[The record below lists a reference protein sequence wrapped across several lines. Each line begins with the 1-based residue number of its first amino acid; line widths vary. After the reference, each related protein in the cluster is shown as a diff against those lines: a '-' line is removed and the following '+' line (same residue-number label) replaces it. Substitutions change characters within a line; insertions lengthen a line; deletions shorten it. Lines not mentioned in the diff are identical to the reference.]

1 MSESS
6 KTTDPNP
13 NTIGKTM
20 ATGVG
25 IHLATS
31 GLFRA
36 LQGKAL
42 SKMPGAERSR
52 LFNDIQRAVPRDPVR
67 GNVVI
72 SGRGKGP
79 AYYYNKHEIGLPLN
93 RSSAASAWHEA
104 GHATIRAK
112 VPVSLR
118 GLHTGLV
125 GGAHNL
131 AGIIPTSAAE
141 YLSSRLHAPSAF
153 KEEGLAGKIQ
163 NKVLSNQGTIMAAL
177 HAPRLVE
184 EGAASIIGAAISKK
198 LPASAALELL
208 AAFGT
213 YAGVAGW
220 DVYAASKGS
229 KAYLKNKEEYL
240 KQQQNKTASLRLLTL
255 YADDMAEMGINAYR
269 VHRARKGKD
278 NAEDPSQ
285 ISATGVQYRPHT
297 FLQKKTQDF
306 TGSF

>member
-1 MSESS
+1 MSENS
-6 KTTDPNP
+6 K
-13 NTIGKTM
+13 NTNHTPHTIAESM
-20 ATGVG
+20 AKGVG
-25 IHLATS
+25 IQLATS
-31 GLFRA
+31 TLFEA
-36 LQGKAL
+36 LRGKAM
-42 SKMPGAERSR
+42 SGAERNR
-52 LFNDIQRAVPRDPVR
+52 ILRDVRMAVPTDPVR
-67 GNVVI
+67 GKVVV
-72 SGRGKGP
+72 SDRGSGP
-79 AYYYNKHEIGLPLN
+79 AYYYNVHEIGLPLHN
-93 RSSAASAWHEA
+93 SSAAAAWHEA
-104 GHATIRAK
+104 GHATIRAN
-112 VPVSLR
+112 VPVALR
-118 GLHTGLV
+118 GLHSGLM

-131 AGIIPTSAAE
+131 ARIIPTSAAE

-184 EGAASIIGAAISKK
+184 EGAASLIGAAISKK

-220 DVYAASKGS
+220 DVHAASKGS

-240 KQQQNKTASLRLLTL
+240 KQQQNKTANLRLLAM
-255 YADDMAEMGINAYR
+255 YADDMAEMGVNAYR
-269 VHRARKGKD
+269 IQQTRKKR
-278 NAEDPSQ
+278 NVEDPSQ